1 MWVRTLSGAVSVK
14 RCLGVGKHGYCRE
27 TRENGVEEA
36 GPGKEE
42 RLRSP
47 CHVQIC

>member
-14 RCLGVGKHGYCRE
+14 RCLGVGKHGKCGE
-27 TRENGVEEA
+27 AGEGGVEEV

-47 CHVQIC
+47 